1 MTVARQT
8 PRPTG
13 GAASPS
19 DRGPVSEAR
28 EVALA
33 GGLLAYLV
41 RRSPR
46 ARRLRVTLDPRRGVI
61 VTVPGSARRGWS
73 RPEPAI
79 EAFLADRERWIRRHL
94 DRYARERA
102 ELAARG
108 GVTNGASIRYRG
120 DLHRLRILADHQAGA
135 ARTTV
140 MRVGGPEG
148 DELVVRLATGERRP
162 IETILRDALVARAR
176 MAVQREIER
185 HASALDV
192 RPVGVGI
199 RDPRTR
205 WGSASR
211 AGRLSF
217 SWRLVLAPPEALET
231 VVVHELAHLRVFGH
245 GPRFWSVVASRRP
258 DHATWR
264 RWLRDH
270 SVELHGAL
278 EA

>member
-8 PRPTG
+8 PGSTG
-13 GAASPS
+13 DRAIPS
-19 DRGPVSEAR
+19 DQRLVGETR

-33 GGLLAYLV
+33 GGVLAYLV

-46 ARRLRVTLDPRRGVI
+46 ARRLRVTLDPRQGVI
-61 VTVPGSARRGWS
+61 VTVPGSAPRGRS

-108 GVTNGASIRYRG
+108 GVTNGASIRFRG
-120 DLHRLRILADHQAGA
+120 DLHRLRILADPQAGTP
-135 ARTTV
+135 RTTV
-140 MRVGGPEG
+140 TRVGGPEG

-176 MAVQREIER
+176 MAIQREIER

-192 RPVGVGI
+192 RPVEVGI